1 MNRYFLKMSA
11 AYFVFL
17 SAMTG
22 MAQPSQAL
30 TCQQTI
36 AGAPFMIIE
45 VTLDSQGVPEGV
57 KIDQAGQIY
66 RPSFEIAPC
75 APNERF
81 HLILDADR
89 PGQELEFTIY
99 HSVNGVTKSE
109 LINNHSPYMKKSPG
123 TCP

>member
-1 MNRYFLKMSA
+1 MNRYFLKLMT

-17 SAMTG
+17 SAMTA
-22 MAQPSQAL
+22 MAQPNQSL

-36 AGAPFMIIE
+36 SGAPFMSIE
-45 VTLDSQGVPEGV
+45 VTLDSQGGPEGV

-66 RPSFEIAPC
+66 HPYFEIVPT

-89 PGQELEFTIY
+89 PGQELEFIVYQT
-99 HSVNGVTKSE
+99 VNGVTKSE

>member
-1 MNRYFLKMSA
+1 MNRYYLKMMS
-11 AYFVFL
+11 AYFVFS
-17 SAMTG
+17 SAMT
-22 MAQPSQAL
+22 AIAHPNQAL

-36 AGAPFMIIE
+36 AGAPFMIVE
-45 VTLDSQGVPEGV
+45 VKLDSQGVPQEV

-75 APNERF
+75 APDERF

-89 PGQELEFTIY
+89 PGQELEFLIY
-99 HSVNGVTKSE
+99 QAVHGVTKSE

-123 TCP
+123 TCQ

>member
-1 MNRYFLKMSA
+1 MNRYYLKMMS
-11 AYFVFL
+11 AYFVFS
-17 SAMTG
+17 SAMTA
-22 MAQPSQAL
+22 MAHPNQAL

-36 AGAPFMIIE
+36 SGTPFMRIE
-45 VTLDSQGVPEGV
+45 VTLDRQGVPEGV

-66 RPSFEIAPC
+66 RPHFEITPC

-89 PGQELEFTIY
+89 PGQELEFIVY
-99 HSVNGVTKSE
+99 QPVNGVTKSE